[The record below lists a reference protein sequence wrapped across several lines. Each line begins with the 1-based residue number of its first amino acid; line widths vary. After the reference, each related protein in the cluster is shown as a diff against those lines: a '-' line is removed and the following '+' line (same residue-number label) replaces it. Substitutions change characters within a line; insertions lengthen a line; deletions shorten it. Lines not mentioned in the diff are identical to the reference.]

1 MIKVKKINFK
11 KIYAE
16 NFLCFGSEGIEIDF
30 ENYNNIVLIK
40 GKNLDILDEDKN
52 SSKISSNGVG
62 KSSIPSVLVYGL
74 FGKTVRKPNKI
85 SHKDVINNDSG
96 KKLKVEVYWDD
107 YKLQR
112 TRKPDSLKLW
122 KSSDGTWTET
132 TEITLGGM
140 PATQKLVEDII
151 GMSYETFTNIVV
163 FTDDNTNSFL
173 ECDAQNKRDIVENL
187 LSLEKYRSYYE
198 NAKKIL
204 KLHKDQLKNLEKDH
218 GFIEKKLNDE
228 KYNFEKLKKSKEEW
242 SFTKKKAVLDLVAT
256 IKNLEKQKEE
266 ISNDDKE
273 TQAYNTALEDIST
286 CEKNLVDLSESDS
299 KLEKNKTV
307 LDNAYEKLLESQN
320 ICAGKHIEEKA
331 KVTSFKKDLSKIQ
344 SDINKIQNLENG
356 VVCQHCL
363 STIDKSSH
371 THVLQSLIANKDEII
386 QKQTEAES
394 SFAEVDRKLVSIKE
408 KIGEISNKLVVL
420 KTAQKKCNQ
429 EKELVTKKLNE
440 LKKIK
445 KPEDNKKLQDIQNKI
460 DVIKLQV
467 KEKISELASPTPYD
481 DLVQTSEHN
490 INNFDQEINVQSD
503 AIKSMHEKT
512 KYFEFWITAFGDSG
526 IRKYIIDEI
535 MPALNSSINYWMQF
549 LIDNK
554 ISLKFNNEF
563 EETIE
568 KFPIEKGN
576 FNYECMSNGQRRRI
590 NLALSQAFA
599 HVMSLNS
606 GKTPSLIFLDEVTSN
621 IDPQGVAGIY
631 NMICEMAKEKQV
643 FVTTHDYDLID
654 FLNGCDNLNLVMRN
668 AKTKL
673 EK

>member
-1 MIKVKKINFK
+1 
-11 KIYAE
+11 
-16 NFLCFGSEGIEIDF
+16 
-30 ENYNNIVLIK
+30 
-40 GKNLDILDEDKN
+40 
-52 SSKISSNGVG
+52 
-62 KSSIPSVLVYGL
+62 
-74 FGKTVRKPNKI
+74 
-85 SHKDVINNDSG
+85 
-96 KKLKVEVYWDD
+96 
-107 YKLQR
+107 
-112 TRKPDSLKLW
+112 
-122 KSSDGTWTET
+122 
-132 TEITLGGM
+132 
-140 PATQKLVEDII
+140 
-151 GMSYETFTNIVV
+151 
-163 FTDDNTNSFL
+163 
-173 ECDAQNKRDIVENL
+173 
-187 LSLEKYRSYYE
+187 
-198 NAKKIL
+198 
-204 KLHKDQLKNLEKDH
+204 
-218 GFIEKKLNDE
+218 LNDE

-273 TQAYNTALEDIST
+273 TQAYNAALEDIST
-286 CEKNLVDLSESDS
+286 FEKSIVDLSESDS

-307 LDNAYEKLLESQN
+307 LDNAYENLLESQN

-331 KVTSFKKDLSKIQ
+331 KVASFKKDLSKIQ
-344 SDINKIQNLENG
+344 SDINKIENLEDG

-371 THVLQSLIANKDEII
+371 THVLQSLITNKDEII

-467 KEKISELASPTPYD
+467 KEKISELSSPTPYD

-554 ISLKFNNEF
+554 ISIKFNNEF